1 MFRKL
6 YVRLTLLLVAGHLP
20 KAAAQEA
27 APRAPARA
35 ANASAPVR
43 PFQVAYLR
51 ASLGVTSTLG
61 WEYRCPRLAV
71 EYAPMLTRHPGL
83 AGRPVG
89 VAGHPTASTPLY
101 GSWVEQVPNQN
112 YRAGFVEAEGLLY
125 PFGNMRRV
133 RFALGLG
140 GYAGYYKLNAISSAN
155 VVAQQVVVYELATE
169 QGGAVGYLGSLN
181 VEVALGK
188 QRRWLVGLKATRQKG
203 LGGLTNLPGQ
213 SLTIA
218 SQL

>member
-1 MFRKL
+1 MYKP
-6 YVRLTLLLVAGHLP
+6 YVPLTLLLVAGYLP
-20 KAAAQEA
+20 PASAQDTTPS
-27 APRAPARA
+27 APVQSAS
-35 ANASAPVR
+35 ASAPVR

-71 EYAPMLTRHPGL
+71 EYAPMLTRHLGL
-83 AGRPVG
+83 AGRLVG

-101 GSWVEQVPNQN
+101 GSWIEQLPNQN
-112 YRAGFVEAEGLLY
+112 YRAGFVEAEGLVY
-125 PFGNMRRV
+125 PFGNTRRV

-140 GYAGYYKLNAISSAN
+140 GYAGFYKLNAISSAN
-155 VVAQQVVVYELATE
+155 VVDQQVVAYELSTQ

-203 LGGLTNLPGQ
+203 LSGITNLPGQ

-218 SQL
+218 RQL

>member
-6 YVRLTLLLVAGHLP
+6 YVPLTLLLVAGHLP

-61 WEYRCPRLAV
+61 WEYCCPRLAV
-71 EYAPMLTRHPGL
+71 EYAPMLTRHLGL
-83 AGRPVG
+83 AGRLVG
-89 VAGHPTASTPLY
+89 VAGHPTTSTPLY
-101 GSWVEQVPNQN
+101 GSWIEQVPNQN

-125 PFGNMRRV
+125 PFGNTRRV
-133 RFALGLG
+133 RFAIGLG

-155 VVAQQVVVYELATE
+155 VVAQQVVAYELTTE

-188 QRRWLVGLKATRQKG
+188 QRRWLVGLKVTRQKG
-203 LGGLTNLPGQ
+203 LGGITNLPGQ

-218 SQL
+218 RQL